1 ESAADARV
9 NILGLLNVLEASVR
23 EEVQAFIFASSGGV
37 LYGDVWEPA
46 GEEHPALPVSPYG
59 ISKLTGEHYLR
70 FFAFQYNLRCAALR
84 YGNVYGPRQ
93 DPHGEVGVVAIFLQR
108 LLKGEVPVING
119 DGRYIRDY
127 VYVGDVARANLL
139 ALQGE
144 WLGFRAFNLGTGWG
158 TDVNQLEGKLR
169 AALADVLRERG
180 EGVELPSPIYG
191 PPRPGDLRS
200 SLLDAGR
207 AGQELDWHPQ
217 VGLEEGLKR
226 TAAWF
231 AGFAGRKR

>member
-1 ESAADARV
+1 M
-9 NILGLLNVLEASVR
+9 
-23 EEVQAFIFASSGGV
+23 
-37 LYGDVWEPA
+37 
-46 GEEHPALPVSPYG
+46 
-59 ISKLTGEHYLR
+59 
-70 FFAFQYNLRCAALR
+70 
-84 YGNVYGPRQ
+84 
-93 DPHGEVGVVAIFLQR
+93 AIFLQR

-144 WLGFRAFNLGTGWG
+144 WQGFRAFSLGTGRG

-180 EGVELPSPIYG
+180 EVVELPSPVYG

-207 AGQELDWHPQ
+207 AGRELDWHPQ

-231 AGFAGRKR
+231 ADHQDVLPRP